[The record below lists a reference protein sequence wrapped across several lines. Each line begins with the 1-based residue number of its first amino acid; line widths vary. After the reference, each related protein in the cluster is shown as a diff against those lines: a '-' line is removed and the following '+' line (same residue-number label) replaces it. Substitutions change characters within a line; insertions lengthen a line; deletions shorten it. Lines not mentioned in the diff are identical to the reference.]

1 MTDLELARACILVS
15 GTLHAVINAI
25 LKAGSDKLVGRA
37 LIDGSTALLALP
49 ALVFVEAPA
58 GAWGWLAASLA
69 IHLVYLYAL
78 VRAFEVGDLSAA
90 YPIARGTAPLLTAV
104 VVIGALGEP
113 ARPLELGGIAAIV
126 AGMLVMT
133 KGRHISRAALGW
145 SLLTGACVAA
155 YTVVDAVG
163 VRTDPSAAS
172 YVAWLFVLH
181 GALIGGT
188 FAALRGPGL
197 LAVVREQWKPGALA
211 GALSLVCYGLA
222 LFAYRLGP
230 TAPLAA
236 LRETSILVATL
247 IAVVWL
253 KEQVTRWRAAAAVV
267 IAAGAAMIL
276 AA

>member
-1 MTDLELARACILVS
+1 MTDIELARVFILAS
-15 GTLHAVINAI
+15 GALHAVVNAI

-49 ALVFVEAPA
+49 ALAFVPAPT

-90 YPIARGTAPLLTAV
+90 YPVARGTAPLLTAV
-104 VVIGALGEP
+104 VVIGLVGEP
-113 ARPLELGGIAAIV
+113 ARPLEVAGIAAIV
-126 AGMLVMT
+126 AGMLVMM

-155 YTVVDAVG
+155 YTVVDATG
-163 VRTDPSAAS
+163 VRAAPSAPS
-172 YVAWLFVLH
+172 YIATLFVLH

-197 LAVVREQWKPGALA
+197 LAVVRAQWRPGVIA
-211 GALSLVCYGLA
+211 GVLSLFTYGLA
-222 LFAYRLGP
+222 LAAYRLGP

-253 KEQVTRWRAAAAVV
+253 KEQVTVWRAAAALV

-276 AA
+276 VA

>member
-1 MTDLELARACILVS
+1 VTDLELARACILVS
-15 GTLHAVINAI
+15 GTLHAIINAI

-49 ALVFVEAPA
+49 ALAFVEAPA
-58 GAWGWLAASLA
+58 GAWGWLAGSLA

-90 YPIARGTAPLLTAV
+90 YPVARGTAPLLTAV

-113 ARPLELGGIAAIV
+113 ARPLELAGIAAIV

-155 YTVVDAVG
+155 YTVVDAQG
-163 VRTDPSAAS
+163 VRAAPSAAS

-181 GALIGGT
+181 GTLIGGT
-188 FAALRGPGL
+188 FAALRGKGL
-197 LAVVREQWKPGALA
+197 LAVVREQWKPGVIA
-211 GALSLVCYGLA
+211 GALSLICYGLA

>member
-1 MTDLELARACILVS
+1 VTDLELARACILVS
-15 GTLHAVINAI
+15 GTLHAIINAI

-49 ALVFVEAPA
+49 ALAFVEAPA
-58 GAWGWLAASLA
+58 GAWGWLAGSLA

-90 YPIARGTAPLLTAV
+90 YPVARGTAPLLTAV

-113 ARPLELGGIAAIV
+113 ARPLELAGIAAIV
-126 AGMLVMT
+126 AGVLVMT

-155 YTVVDAVG
+155 YTVVDARG
-163 VRTDPSAAS
+163 VRAAPSAAS

-181 GALIGGT
+181 GTLIGGT

-197 LAVVREQWKPGALA
+197 LEVVREQWRPGVIA
-211 GALSLVCYGLA
+211 GALSLICYGLA

-253 KEQVTRWRAAAAVV
+253 KEQVTRWRAAAALV

>member
-1 MTDLELARACILVS
+1 VTDIELARACILVS
-15 GTLHAVINAI
+15 GTLHAIVNAI

-49 ALVFVEAPA
+49 ALAFVEPPA
-58 GAWGWLAASLA
+58 GAWGWLAGSLA

-90 YPIARGTAPLLTAV
+90 YPVARGTAPLLTAV

-113 ARPLELGGIAAIV
+113 ARPLELAGIAAIV

-155 YTVVDAVG
+155 YTVVDAYG
-163 VRTDPSAAS
+163 VRAAPSAAS

-181 GALIGGT
+181 GTLIGGT

-197 LAVVREQWKPGALA
+197 MEVVREQWRPGVIA
-211 GALSLVCYGLA
+211 GALSLICYGLA

-236 LRETSILVATL
+236 LRETGILVATL

-253 KEQVTRWRAAAAVV
+253 KEKVTTWRAAAAVV

>member
-1 MTDLELARACILVS
+1 VSDVDLARACILVS
-15 GTLHAVINAI
+15 GALHAVVNAI
-25 LKAGSDKLVGRA
+25 LKAGNDKLVGRA
-37 LIDGSTALLALP
+37 LIDGSTALFALP
-49 ALVFVEAPA
+49 ALAVVPAPA

-90 YPIARGTAPLLTAV
+90 YPVARGTAPLLTAV

-113 ARPLELGGIAAIV
+113 ARPLEVAGIAAIV

-145 SLLTGACVAA
+145 SLLTGVCVAA
-155 YTVVDAVG
+155 YTVVDARG
-163 VRTDPSAAS
+163 VRAAPSAGS
-172 YVAWLFVLH
+172 YIAYLFVLH
-181 GALIGGT
+181 GVLLGGT
-188 FAALRGPGL
+188 FAAIRGRGVWSIVRAQWRPGVLAGL
-197 LAVVREQWKPGALA
+197 L
-211 GALSLVCYGLA
+211 SLGTYGLA
-222 LFAYRLGP
+222 LFAYRIGP

-253 KEQVTRWRAAAAVV
+253 KEQVTAWRAAAALV